1 MGKCTKDN
9 FQKRG
14 LQDDKIFKEI
24 ISRVTFNTIVTEAAS
39 TLLHCLPELAATKL
53 LKNPVHAKKL
63 PLAH

>member
-53 LKNPVHAKKL
+53 
-63 PLAH
+63 